1 MNINIKAKLE
11 TRTFKN
17 GDLEVLVLYLS
28 EQTQKT
34 VFLTSAEM
42 EILKLHLKED
52 NESDFP
58 DLG

>member
-1 MNINIKAKLE
+1 MKINLKASLE

-28 EQTQKT
+28 EQTQKI

-42 EILKLHLKED
+42 EILKLHLKDEE
-52 NESDFP
+52 ESDFP

>member
-1 MNINIKAKLE
+1 MKINIKAKLE

-28 EQTQKT
+28 EQTQKI

>member
-1 MNINIKAKLE
+1 MKINIKAKLE

-28 EQTQKT
+28 EQTQKI
-34 VFLTSAEM
+34 VFLSSAEM